1 MTIPQPPSYDN
12 VQFVDGATFCL
23 DVHPEPPTF
32 QEVKNMLDAHAGAVV
47 AIDTESTGTGHRS
60 GDVVR
65 GVSLAVN
72 GSSWYLPV
80 SHPHSNNM
88 PKAEVRDLV
97 LAALGHPVIY
107 HHWKFDV
114 SVLAQLG
121 VPFHEAAW
129 DTWPGAWL
137 ECEALPAGLK
147 ERSSFL
153 FGHDAGDEKRALRAL
168 QKGRSL
174 KSLEDEHY
182 YGPEGPQKGTRRPMG
197 ISRQAA
203 HALAEADPRREGK
216 SWATYTYEDLA
227 PYAAK
232 DAELTLRLYEHQ
244 RRLPDVRV
252 AMPREMRWQRTL
264 WGMEEAG
271 IRVDRDRAQASY
283 ARATARMERIRRHFD
298 QACGVDLGENAQHA
312 GVANLVFNTWG
323 HPSYYLTPNGN
334 PSASKESL
342 EALAFDP
349 RVGLI
354 LEYRRLATARTRY
367 YKPLLERIGR
377 DGRVH
382 ASFGYTKNG
391 RPACKEPNLLNIPR
405 ASDDDAKAVLAEIRR
420 VFVPAEGMELW
431 EYDLAQAELR
441 MAAAL
446 CRDPDMMGALNDP
459 DRDAYQELADE
470 IACIQQGCVKDARG
484 RCPGHRQNSKTVVL
498 AFDYGAG
505 DPKLSVTLAIEA
517 TRRSGRFTPPDVGRA
532 CTLSTGLRRKWP
544 GLIQWRSH
552 IERVAREDGRLRLPA
567 PGRYRHFRGTGFAE
581 PYKDAANAAC
591 QGSVAE
597 FMRDVQMDTEDT
609 LEGWGGR
616 FLLEIYDSLVAEVP
630 PGVGP
635 KLGTLLQ
642 QAVDDL
648 NPYPWVR
655 HVVES
660 KRWS

>member
-1 MTIPQPPSYDN
+1 M
-12 VQFVDGATFCL
+12 DGIFWMIDQVRQVLAE
-23 DVHPEPPTF
+23 HPGVP
-32 QEVKNMLDAHAGAVV
+32 V

-65 GVSLAVN
+65 GVSLAVA

-80 SHPHSNNM
+80 SHPQSENL
-88 PKAEVRDLV
+88 PAKAVSALVSEVVATR
-97 LAALGHPVIY
+97 PVIY

-114 SVLAQLG
+114 SVLSQLG
-121 VPFHEAAW
+121 VPWHEAAW

-137 ECEALPAGLK
+137 ECEALSAGLK
-147 ERSSFL
+147 ERASFL
-153 FGHDAGDEKRALRAL
+153 FGHDAGDEKRALKAL
-168 QKGRSL
+168 QKGQSL

-182 YGPEGPQKGTRRPMG
+182 YGPEGYTGVRQPLGR
-197 ISRQAA
+197 SRAEA
-203 HALAEADPRREGK
+203 RALAEADSRREGK

-232 DAELTLRLYEHQ
+232 DAELTLQLYEHQ
-244 RRLPDVRV
+244 QRLPDVQV

-283 ARATARMERIRRHFD
+283 AKATARMERIRRHFLQYAD
-298 QACGVDLGENAQHA
+298 VDLGENAQHQ
-312 GVANLVFNTWG
+312 GVAKLVFETWG
-323 HPSYYLTPNGN
+323 HPCYYLTPNGN

-382 ASFGYTKNG
+382 ASFKFTKNG
-391 RPACKEPNLLNIPR
+391 RPACAEPNLLNTP
-405 ASDDDAKAVLAEIRR
+405 KATAAGCLAEVRD
-420 VFVPAEGMELW
+420 VFIPEPGMELW
-431 EYDLAQAELR
+431 EYDLAQAEPR
-441 MAAAL
+441 MAAGMS
-446 CRDPDMMGALNDP
+446 RDPDMMAALNDP
-459 DRDAYQELADE
+459 NRDAYQELADE
-470 IACIQQGCVKDARG
+470 FACRLRGCILDRRG
-484 RCPGHRQNSKTVVL
+484 RCPRHRPPAKTVL
-498 AFDYGAG
+498 LSYEYGAG
-505 DPKLSVTLAIEA
+505 DPKLALRLAIEA
-517 TRRSGRFTPPDVGRA
+517 TRETGRFTPPDVGVA
-532 CTLSTGLRRKWP
+532 CTYSTGLRRKWP
-544 GLIQWRSH
+544 GLVEWKAE
-552 IERVAREDGRLRLPA
+552 IEREAREEGRIALPA
-567 PGRYRHFRGTGFAE
+567 PGRYRHFRGAGFAE

-597 FMRDVQMDTEDT
+597 FMRDVQMATEDR
-609 LEGWGGR
+609 LAGWGGR

-635 KLGTLLQ
+635 KLGVLLQ
-642 QAVDDL
+642 EAVDEL
-648 NPYPWVR
+648 NPYPCVR